1 MFGAGLPWSERAA
14 TPDGSYLVFKFG
26 GLMTTKQTAAT
37 SAKSDGML
45 VRGAAPS
52 AEVIHAAVAGGKVSA
67 PALSAAAKKPVRQAS
82 KSRDEELDKLAQ
94 LEDEQDLSA
103 QALAAGEQGANPL
116 LHSVAMVEAGA
127 GVAAGDSAEGGA
139 EGADAAPA
147 GAASGGGG
155 GGGIGTLPL
164 VLGGLAAV
172 GGGVALAAG
181 GKKNSPPTVTPTQAV
196 TTAEDTK
203 ATITVAASDA
213 DSDPLTYTTSN
224 PTNGAVQATG
234 GTIVY
239 TPNANFNG
247 TDTFTVSVSDG
258 KNPPVSQTVTVT
270 VTAVNDAPVAVADVG
285 AVVED
290 AVLTGTVATNDSD
303 VDRDTL
309 TYTLAAPVAG
319 LTLAANGGYT
329 FNAADAAYQSL
340 AVGQTRAVVANYT
353 VSDGKSPPLTATS
366 TLTITVTGVNDAPL
380 AVADVGAVVE
390 DAVLTGS
397 VATNDSDV
405 DSGDTL
411 TYALAAPVA
420 GLTLTANGG
429 YTFNAADAE
438 YQNLAVGETRA
449 VVANYTVSDGKSP
462 PVSQTL
468 TVTVTGVNDA
478 PTVAATQVVAA
489 AEDATSVAFAVAASD
504 IDRGD
509 TVTFSAPA
517 QSARG
522 GSVTGGTGGNFVYVP
537 LPDFNGADTV
547 VVSVTDRNGAVS
559 RQTVT
564 FNVAPNFNEVV
575 SIDVT
580 NDSSAVTYD
589 ANGSGFTLGD
599 SFKFTDNSALPTNAR
614 IENFQPGF
622 DTIEV
627 SGASSSYSFTSRGS
641 DLFITFNNTAAGALN
656 QIVLPGIAR
665 GFISDEA
672 SAESA
677 LGFDFF
683 RALTNPVGGGTGV
696 AGAGGD
702 LDLDN
707 DANIATTAIISA
719 AGGNFAFTENA
730 NVANN
735 ARITDFGA
743 GDSITV
749 SNATAVT
756 YGFTSVGTDIV
767 ITANNAGVASQIVI
781 AGVAAAGSF
790 VTDEASAEA
799 SVGFNF
805 FSLAASAGTGGTAT
819 GTTSSQSIDN
829 GSSLATFNAATGAIN
844 FTDDATKETNVV
856 ITNFTSNDRIS
867 VSGASAANYSFTDGD
882 NGRDLIISFTNT
894 QTNAVNS
901 IVLDD
906 ALVGKSAF
914 IFNYQSAAAALGFD
928 FMVFG

>member
-1 MFGAGLPWSERAA
+1 M
-14 TPDGSYLVFKFG
+14 FKFG
-26 GLMTTKQTAAT
+26 GLMTTKQSAAAGAT
-37 SAKSDGML
+37 SEGVL
-45 VRGAAPS
+45 VRGSTPNT
-52 AEVIHAAVAGGKVSA
+52 EVVHAAVAGGKVSA
-67 PALSAAAKKPVRQAS
+67 RAVVAAVKKPVRQAT
-82 KSRDEELDKLAQ
+82 KPHDEDLDKLAQ
-94 LEDEQDLSA
+94 LDAEQDLST
-103 QALAAGEQGANPL
+103 QAVADGERGANAL
-116 LHSVAMVEAGA
+116 LHRVSMVEAGSGS
-127 GVAAGDSAEGGA
+127 GVAAGDSAEDGA

-147 GAASGGGG
+147 AAAAASGGG

-164 VLGGLAAV
+164 VLGGLAIA
-172 GGGVALAAG
+172 GGGAALAAGG
-181 GKKNSPPTVTPTQAV
+181 GKKNSPPTVTPTQSV

-224 PTNGAVQATG
+224 PTNGTVQATG

-239 TPNANFNG
+239 TPKPDFNG

-270 VTAVNDAPVAVADVG
+270 VTAVNDVPLAVADVG

-319 LTLAANGGYT
+319 LALAANGGYT
-329 FNAADAAYQSL
+329 FNAADAAYQNL
-340 AVGQTRAVVANYT
+340 AAGQTRAVVANYT
-353 VSDGKSPPLTATS
+353 VSDGKGGTAAS
-366 TLTITVTGVNDAPL
+366 
-380 AVADVGAVVE
+380 
-390 DAVLTGS
+390 
-397 VATNDSDV
+397 
-405 DSGDTL
+405 
-411 TYALAAPVA
+411 
-420 GLTLTANGG
+420 
-429 YTFNAADAE
+429 
-438 YQNLAVGETRA
+438 
-449 VVANYTVSDGKSP
+449 
-462 PVSQTL
+462 TL

-478 PTVAATQVVAA
+478 PTVAATQAVAA
-489 AEDATSVAFAVAASD
+489 AEDATSVAFTVAATD
-504 IDRGD
+504 IDAGD
-509 TVTFSAPA
+509 AITFSAPA

-537 LPDFNGADTV
+537 LPNFNGADTV
-547 VVSVTDRNGAVS
+547 VVSVTDRAGAVS
-559 RQTVT
+559 QQTVT
-564 FNVAPNFNEVV
+564 FNVASNLAEVT
-575 SIDVT
+575 SIDVA

-599 SFKFTDNSALPTNAR
+599 NFKFTDNSAQPTNAR
-614 IENFQPGF
+614 IVNFAAG

-627 SGASSSYSFTSRGS
+627 TGASSSYSFTSVGS
-641 DLFITFNNTAAGALN
+641 DLFITFNNSVAGVLN
-656 QIVLPGIAR
+656 QIVLPGVAR

-677 LGFDFF
+677 LGHDFF

-735 ARITDFGA
+735 ARITGFGT

-805 FSLAASAGTGGTAT
+805 FSLAASAGTGGTAA

-829 GSSLATFNAATGAIN
+829 GSSLATLNVATGAIN

-856 ITNFTSNDRIS
+856 ITNFASNDRIS
-867 VSGASAANYSFTDGD
+867 VSGASAGNYNFGTGD

>member
-1 MFGAGLPWSERAA
+1 MFKS
-14 TPDGSYLVFKFG
+14 G
-26 GLMTTKQTAAT
+26 GLMTTKQSAAAGAT
-37 SAKSDGML
+37 SEGVL
-45 VRGAAPS
+45 VRGSTPNT
-52 AEVIHAAVAGGKVSA
+52 EVVHAAVAGGKVSA
-67 PALSAAAKKPVRQAS
+67 RAVVAAVKKPVRQAT
-82 KSRDEELDKLAQ
+82 KPHDEDLDKLAQ
-94 LEDEQDLSA
+94 LDAEQDLST
-103 QALAAGEQGANPL
+103 QAVADGERGANAL
-116 LHSVAMVEAGA
+116 LHRVSMVEAGSGS
-127 GVAAGDSAEGGA
+127 GVAAGDSAEDGA

-147 GAASGGGG
+147 AAAAASGGG

-164 VLGGLAAV
+164 VLGGLAIA
-172 GGGVALAAG
+172 GGGAALAAGG
-181 GKKNSPPTVTPTQAV
+181 GKKNSPPTVTPTQSV

-224 PTNGAVQATG
+224 PTNGTVQATG

-239 TPNANFNG
+239 TPKPDFNG

-270 VTAVNDAPVAVADVG
+270 VTAVNDVPLAVADVG

-329 FNAADAAYQSL
+329 FNAADAAYQNL
-340 AVGQTRAVVANYT
+340 AAGQTRAVVANYT
-353 VSDGKSPPLTATS
+353 VSDGKGGTAAS
-366 TLTITVTGVNDAPL
+366 
-380 AVADVGAVVE
+380 
-390 DAVLTGS
+390 
-397 VATNDSDV
+397 
-405 DSGDTL
+405 
-411 TYALAAPVA
+411 
-420 GLTLTANGG
+420 
-429 YTFNAADAE
+429 
-438 YQNLAVGETRA
+438 
-449 VVANYTVSDGKSP
+449 
-462 PVSQTL
+462 TL

-478 PTVAATQVVAA
+478 PTVAATQAVAA
-489 AEDATSVAFAVAASD
+489 AEDATSVAFTVAATD
-504 IDRGD
+504 IDAGD
-509 TVTFSAPA
+509 AITFSAPA

-547 VVSVTDRNGAVS
+547 VVSVTDRAGAVS

-564 FNVAPNFNEVV
+564 FNVASNLAEVT
-575 SIDVT
+575 SIDVA

-599 SFKFTDNSALPTNAR
+599 NFKFTDNSAQPTNAR
-614 IENFQPGF
+614 IVNFAAG

-627 SGASSSYSFTSRGS
+627 TGASSSYSFTSVGS
-641 DLFITFNNTAAGALN
+641 DLFITFNNSVAGVLN
-656 QIVLPGIAR
+656 QIVLPGVAR

-677 LGFDFF
+677 LGHDFF

-735 ARITDFGA
+735 ARITGFGA

-749 SNATAVT
+749 SNATAAT
-756 YGFTSVGTDIV
+756 YSFTSVGTDIV

-805 FSLAASAGTGGTAT
+805 FSLAASAGTGGTAA

-829 GSSLATFNAATGAIN
+829 GSSLATLNAATGAIN

-856 ITNFTSNDRIS
+856 ITNFASNDRIS
-867 VSGASAANYSFTDGD
+867 VSGASAGNYNFGTGD

>member
-1 MFGAGLPWSERAA
+1 
-14 TPDGSYLVFKFG
+14 
-26 GLMTTKQTAAT
+26 MTTKQSAAAGAT
-37 SAKSDGML
+37 SEGVL
-45 VRGAAPS
+45 VRGSTPNT
-52 AEVIHAAVAGGKVSA
+52 EVVHAAVAGGKVSA
-67 PALSAAAKKPVRQAS
+67 RAVVAAVKKPVRQAT
-82 KSRDEELDKLAQ
+82 KPHDEDLDKLAQ
-94 LEDEQDLSA
+94 LDAEQDLST
-103 QALAAGEQGANPL
+103 QAVADGERGANAL
-116 LHSVAMVEAGA
+116 LHRVSMVEAGSGS
-127 GVAAGDSAEGGA
+127 GVAAGDSAEDGA

-147 GAASGGGG
+147 AAAAASGGG

-164 VLGGLAAV
+164 VLGGLAIA
-172 GGGVALAAG
+172 GGGAALAAGG
-181 GKKNSPPTVTPTQAV
+181 GKKNSPPTVTPTQSV

-224 PTNGAVQATG
+224 PTNGTVQATG

-239 TPNANFNG
+239 TPKPDFNG

-270 VTAVNDAPVAVADVG
+270 VTAVNDVPLAVADVG

-329 FNAADAAYQSL
+329 FNAADAAYQNL
-340 AVGQTRAVVANYT
+340 AAGQTRAVVANYT
-353 VSDGKSPPLTATS
+353 VSDGKGGTAAS
-366 TLTITVTGVNDAPL
+366 
-380 AVADVGAVVE
+380 
-390 DAVLTGS
+390 
-397 VATNDSDV
+397 
-405 DSGDTL
+405 
-411 TYALAAPVA
+411 
-420 GLTLTANGG
+420 
-429 YTFNAADAE
+429 
-438 YQNLAVGETRA
+438 
-449 VVANYTVSDGKSP
+449 
-462 PVSQTL
+462 TL

-478 PTVAATQVVAA
+478 PTVAATQAVAA
-489 AEDATSVAFAVAASD
+489 AEDATSVAFTVAATD
-504 IDRGD
+504 IDAGD
-509 TVTFSAPA
+509 AITFSAPA

-547 VVSVTDRNGAVS
+547 VVSVTDRAGAVS

-564 FNVAPNFNEVV
+564 FNVASNLAEVT
-575 SIDVT
+575 SIDVA

-599 SFKFTDNSALPTNAR
+599 NFKFTDNSAQPTNAR
-614 IENFQPGF
+614 IVNFAAG

-627 SGASSSYSFTSRGS
+627 TGASSSYSFTSVGS
-641 DLFITFNNTAAGALN
+641 DLFITFNNSVAGVLN
-656 QIVLPGIAR
+656 QIVLPGVAR

-677 LGFDFF
+677 LGHDFF

-735 ARITDFGA
+735 ARITGFGT

-805 FSLAASAGTGGTAT
+805 FSLAASAGTGGTAA
-819 GTTSSQSIDN
+819 GTTSSQSID
-829 GSSLATFNAATGAIN
+829 GPSLVTLNAATGAIN

-856 ITNFTSNDRIS
+856 ITNFASNDRIS
-867 VSGASAANYSFTDGD
+867 VSGATAGNYNFGTGD
-882 NGRDLIISFTNT
+882 NGRDLVISFTNT

>member
-1 MFGAGLPWSERAA
+1 M
-14 TPDGSYLVFKFG
+14 FKFG
-26 GLMTTKQTAAT
+26 GLMTTKQSAAAGAT
-37 SAKSDGML
+37 SEGVL
-45 VRGAAPS
+45 VRGSTPNT
-52 AEVIHAAVAGGKVSA
+52 EVVHAAVAGGKVSA
-67 PALSAAAKKPVRQAS
+67 RAVVAAVKKPVRQAT
-82 KSRDEELDKLAQ
+82 KPHDEDLDKLAQ
-94 LEDEQDLSA
+94 LDAEQDLST
-103 QALAAGEQGANPL
+103 QAVADGERGANAL
-116 LHSVAMVEAGA
+116 LHRVSMVEAGSGS
-127 GVAAGDSAEGGA
+127 GVAAGDSAEDGA

-147 GAASGGGG
+147 AAAAASGGG

-164 VLGGLAAV
+164 VLGGLAIA
-172 GGGVALAAG
+172 GGGAALAAGG
-181 GKKNSPPTVTPTQAV
+181 GKKNSPPTVTPTQSV

-224 PTNGAVQATG
+224 PTNGTVQATG

-239 TPNANFNG
+239 TPKPDFNG

-270 VTAVNDAPVAVADVG
+270 VTPVNDRPVAVADVG

-290 AVLTGTVATNDSD
+290 AVLTGSVATNDSD

-309 TYTLAAPVAG
+309 TYTLVAPVAG

-340 AVGQTRAVVANYT
+340 AAGQTLAVVANYT

-366 TLTITVTGVNDAPL
+366 TLT
-380 AVADVGAVVE
+380 
-390 DAVLTGS
+390 
-397 VATNDSDV
+397 
-405 DSGDTL
+405 
-411 TYALAAPVA
+411 
-420 GLTLTANGG
+420 
-429 YTFNAADAE
+429 
-438 YQNLAVGETRA
+438 
-449 VVANYTVSDGKSP
+449 
-462 PVSQTL
+462 
-468 TVTVTGVNDA
+468 VTVTGVNDA
-478 PTVAATQVVAA
+478 PTVAATQAVAA
-489 AEDATSVAFAVAASD
+489 AEDATSVPFTVAATD
-504 IDRGD
+504 IDQGD

-547 VVSVTDRNGAVS
+547 VVSVTDRAGAVS
-559 RQTVT
+559 QQTVT
-564 FNVAPNFNEVV
+564 FNVASNLAEVV
-575 SIDVT
+575 SIDVE
-580 NDSSAVTYD
+580 NDSNAVTYD

-599 SFKFTDNSALPTNAR
+599 NFKFTDNSARPTNAR
-614 IENFQPGF
+614 IVNFAAG

-627 SGASSSYSFTSRGS
+627 TGASSDYSFTSTGS
-641 DLFITFNNTAAGALN
+641 DLFITFNNSVAGVLN
-656 QIVLPGIAR
+656 QIVLPGVAR

-677 LGFDFF
+677 LGHDFF

-735 ARITDFGA
+735 VRITGFGA

-749 SNATAVT
+749 SNATAAT
-756 YGFTSVGTDIV
+756 YSFTSVGTDIV

-805 FSLAASAGTGGTAT
+805 FSLAAAPIGGGGTAA

-829 GSSLATFNAATGAIN
+829 GSVLATFNAATGAIN

-867 VSGASAANYSFTDGD
+867 VSGASAADYSFTDGD

>member
-14 TPDGSYLVFKFG
+14 TPDGSFLVFKFG
-26 GLMTTKQTAAT
+26 GSMTTKQTAAT

-45 VRGAAPS
+45 VRGATPS
-52 AEVIHAAVAGGKVSA
+52 AEVVHAAVAGGKVSA
-67 PALSAAAKKPVRQAS
+67 RAASAAVKKPVRQAS
-82 KSRDEELDKLAQ
+82 KPRDEELDKLAQ
-94 LEDEQDLSA
+94 LDAEQDLSA
-103 QALAAGEQGANPL
+103 QALEAGEQGANPL
-116 LHSVAMVEAGA
+116 LHRVAMVEAGS
-127 GVAAGDSAEGGA
+127 GIAAGDSAEGGA

-155 GGGIGTLPL
+155 GGIGTLPL

-172 GGGVALAAG
+172 GGGVALAAGG

-224 PTNGAVQATG
+224 PTNGTVQATG

-239 TPNANFNG
+239 TPKPDFNG

-270 VTAVNDAPVAVADVG
+270 VTPVNDGPVAVADVG

-290 AVLTGTVATNDSD
+290 AVLTGSVATNDSD

-340 AVGQTRAVVANYT
+340 AAGQTRAVVANYT

-366 TLTITVTGVNDAPL
+366 TLT
-380 AVADVGAVVE
+380 
-390 DAVLTGS
+390 
-397 VATNDSDV
+397 
-405 DSGDTL
+405 
-411 TYALAAPVA
+411 
-420 GLTLTANGG
+420 
-429 YTFNAADAE
+429 
-438 YQNLAVGETRA
+438 
-449 VVANYTVSDGKSP
+449 
-462 PVSQTL
+462 
-468 TVTVTGVNDA
+468 VTVTGVNDA
-478 PTVAATQVVAA
+478 PTVAATQAVAA
-489 AEDATSVAFAVAASD
+489 AEDAASVPFTVAATD
-504 IDRGD
+504 IDAGD
-509 TVTFSAPA
+509 AITFSAPA

-522 GSVTGGTGGNFVYVP
+522 GSVTSGATPGSFVYVP
-537 LPDFNGADTV
+537 LPNFNGADTV
-547 VVSVTDRNGAVS
+547 IVSVTDRAGAVS

-564 FNVAPNFNEVV
+564 FNVASNFDEVV
-575 SIDVT
+575 SIDVA

-707 DANIATTAIISA
+707 DANITTTAIISA

-735 ARITDFGA
+735 ARITGFGA

-767 ITANNAGVASQIVI
+767 ITANSAGVASQIVI
-781 AGVAAAGSF
+781 AGVAAAGSL
-790 VTDEASAEA
+790 VIDEASAEA

-856 ITNFTSNDRIS
+856 ITNFASNDRIS
-867 VSGASAANYSFTDGD
+867 VSGASASNYNFGTGD

-914 IFNYQSAAAALGFD
+914 IFNYQSAVTALGFD

>member
-1 MFGAGLPWSERAA
+1 
-14 TPDGSYLVFKFG
+14 
-26 GLMTTKQTAAT
+26 MTTKQSAAAGAT
-37 SAKSDGML
+37 SEGVL
-45 VRGAAPS
+45 VRGSTPNT
-52 AEVIHAAVAGGKVSA
+52 EVVHAAVAGGKVSA
-67 PALSAAAKKPVRQAS
+67 RAVVAAVKKPVRQAT
-82 KSRDEELDKLAQ
+82 KPHDEDLDKLAQ
-94 LEDEQDLSA
+94 LDAEQDLST
-103 QALAAGEQGANPL
+103 QAVADGERGANAL
-116 LHSVAMVEAGA
+116 LHRVSMVEAGSGS
-127 GVAAGDSAEGGA
+127 GVAAGDSAEDGA

-147 GAASGGGG
+147 AAAAASG

-164 VLGGLAAV
+164 VLGGLAIA
-172 GGGVALAAG
+172 GGGAALAAGG
-181 GKKNSPPTVTPTQAV
+181 GKKNSPPTVTPTQSV

-224 PTNGAVQATG
+224 PTNGTVQATG

-239 TPNANFNG
+239 TPKPDFNG

-270 VTAVNDAPVAVADVG
+270 VTAVNDVPLAVADVG

-329 FNAADAAYQSL
+329 FNAADAAYQNL
-340 AVGQTRAVVANYT
+340 AAGQTRAVVANYT
-353 VSDGKSPPLTATS
+353 VSDGKGGTAAS
-366 TLTITVTGVNDAPL
+366 
-380 AVADVGAVVE
+380 
-390 DAVLTGS
+390 
-397 VATNDSDV
+397 
-405 DSGDTL
+405 
-411 TYALAAPVA
+411 
-420 GLTLTANGG
+420 
-429 YTFNAADAE
+429 
-438 YQNLAVGETRA
+438 
-449 VVANYTVSDGKSP
+449 
-462 PVSQTL
+462 TL

-478 PTVAATQVVAA
+478 PTVAATQAVAA
-489 AEDATSVAFAVAASD
+489 AEDATSVAFTVAATD
-504 IDRGD
+504 IDAGD
-509 TVTFSAPA
+509 AITFSAPA

-547 VVSVTDRNGAVS
+547 VVSVTDRAGAVS

-564 FNVAPNFNEVV
+564 FNVASNLAEVT
-575 SIDVT
+575 SIDVA

-599 SFKFTDNSALPTNAR
+599 NFKFTDNSAQPTNAR
-614 IENFQPGF
+614 IVNFAAG

-627 SGASSSYSFTSRGS
+627 TGASSSYSFTSVGS
-641 DLFITFNNTAAGALN
+641 DLFITFNNSVAGVLN
-656 QIVLPGIAR
+656 QIVLPGVAR
-665 GFISDEA
+665 GFIRDEA

-677 LGFDFF
+677 LGHDFF

-735 ARITDFGA
+735 ARITGFGA

-749 SNATAVT
+749 SNATAAT
-756 YGFTSVGTDIV
+756 YSFTSVGTDIV

-805 FSLAASAGTGGTAT
+805 FSLAASAGTGGTAA
-819 GTTSSQSIDN
+819 GTTSSQSID
-829 GSSLATFNAATGAIN
+829 GPSLVTLNAATGAIN

-856 ITNFTSNDRIS
+856 ITNFASNDRIS
-867 VSGASAANYSFTDGD
+867 VSGATAGNYNFGTGD
-882 NGRDLIISFTNT
+882 NGRDLVISFTNT

>member
-1 MFGAGLPWSERAA
+1 
-14 TPDGSYLVFKFG
+14 VFKSG
-26 GLMTTKQTAAT
+26 GLMTTKQSAAAGAT
-37 SAKSDGML
+37 SEGVL
-45 VRGAAPS
+45 VRGSTPNT
-52 AEVIHAAVAGGKVSA
+52 EVVHAAVAGGKVSA
-67 PALSAAAKKPVRQAS
+67 RAVVAAVKKPVRQAT
-82 KSRDEELDKLAQ
+82 KPHDEDLDKLAQ
-94 LEDEQDLSA
+94 LDAEQDLST
-103 QALAAGEQGANPL
+103 QAVADGERGANAL
-116 LHSVAMVEAGA
+116 LHRVSMVEAGSGS
-127 GVAAGDSAEGGA
+127 GVAAGDSAEDGA

-147 GAASGGGG
+147 AAAAASG

-164 VLGGLAAV
+164 VLGGLAIA
-172 GGGVALAAG
+172 GGGAALAAGG
-181 GKKNSPPTVTPTQAV
+181 GKKNSPPTVTPTQSV
-196 TTAEDTK
+196 TTVEDTK

-224 PTNGAVQATG
+224 PTNGTVQATG

-239 TPNANFNG
+239 TPKPDFNG

-270 VTAVNDAPVAVADVG
+270 VTAVNDVPLAVADVG

-329 FNAADAAYQSL
+329 FNAADAAYQNL
-340 AVGQTRAVVANYT
+340 AAGQTRAVVANYT
-353 VSDGKSPPLTATS
+353 VSDGKGGTAAS
-366 TLTITVTGVNDAPL
+366 
-380 AVADVGAVVE
+380 
-390 DAVLTGS
+390 
-397 VATNDSDV
+397 
-405 DSGDTL
+405 
-411 TYALAAPVA
+411 
-420 GLTLTANGG
+420 
-429 YTFNAADAE
+429 
-438 YQNLAVGETRA
+438 
-449 VVANYTVSDGKSP
+449 
-462 PVSQTL
+462 TL

-478 PTVAATQVVAA
+478 PTVAATQAVAA
-489 AEDATSVAFAVAASD
+489 AEDATSVAFTVAATD
-504 IDRGD
+504 IDAGD
-509 TVTFSAPA
+509 AITFSAPA

-547 VVSVTDRNGAVS
+547 VVSVTDRAGAVS

-564 FNVAPNFNEVV
+564 FNVASNLAEVT
-575 SIDVT
+575 SIDVA

-599 SFKFTDNSALPTNAR
+599 NFKFTDNSAQPTNAR
-614 IENFQPGF
+614 IVNFAAG

-627 SGASSSYSFTSRGS
+627 TGASSSYSFTSVGS
-641 DLFITFNNTAAGALN
+641 DLFITFNNSVAGVLN
-656 QIVLPGIAR
+656 QIVLPGVAR

-677 LGFDFF
+677 LGHDFF

-735 ARITDFGA
+735 ARITGFGA

-749 SNATAVT
+749 SNATAAT
-756 YGFTSVGTDIV
+756 YSFTSVGTDIV

-805 FSLAASAGTGGTAT
+805 FSLAASAGTGGTAA

-829 GSSLATFNAATGAIN
+829 GSSLATLNAATGAIN

-856 ITNFTSNDRIS
+856 ITNFASNDRIS
-867 VSGASAANYSFTDGD
+867 VSGASAGNYNFGTGD
-882 NGRDLIISFTNT
+882 NGRDLVISFTNT

>member
-1 MFGAGLPWSERAA
+1 
-14 TPDGSYLVFKFG
+14 VFKFG
-26 GLMTTKQTAAT
+26 GLMTTKQSAAAGAT
-37 SAKSDGML
+37 SEGVL
-45 VRGAAPS
+45 VRGSTPNT
-52 AEVIHAAVAGGKVSA
+52 EVVHAAVAGGKVSA
-67 PALSAAAKKPVRQAS
+67 RAVVAAVKKPVRQAT
-82 KSRDEELDKLAQ
+82 KPHDEDLDKLAQ
-94 LEDEQDLSA
+94 LDAEQDLST
-103 QALAAGEQGANPL
+103 QAVADGERGANAL
-116 LHSVAMVEAGA
+116 LHRVSMVEAGSGS
-127 GVAAGDSAEGGA
+127 GVAAGDSAEDGA

-147 GAASGGGG
+147 AAAAASGGG

-164 VLGGLAAV
+164 VLGGLAVA
-172 GGGVALAAG
+172 GGGVALAAGG
-181 GKKNSPPTVTPTQAV
+181 GKKNSPPTVTPTQSV

-224 PTNGAVQATG
+224 PTNGTVQATG

-239 TPNANFNG
+239 TPKPDFNG

-270 VTAVNDAPVAVADVG
+270 VTAVNDVPLAVADVG

-329 FNAADAAYQSL
+329 FNAADAAYQNL
-340 AVGQTRAVVANYT
+340 AAGQTRAVVANYT
-353 VSDGKSPPLTATS
+353 VSDGKGGTAAS
-366 TLTITVTGVNDAPL
+366 
-380 AVADVGAVVE
+380 
-390 DAVLTGS
+390 
-397 VATNDSDV
+397 
-405 DSGDTL
+405 
-411 TYALAAPVA
+411 
-420 GLTLTANGG
+420 
-429 YTFNAADAE
+429 
-438 YQNLAVGETRA
+438 
-449 VVANYTVSDGKSP
+449 
-462 PVSQTL
+462 TL

-478 PTVAATQVVAA
+478 PTVAATQAVAA
-489 AEDATSVAFAVAASD
+489 AEDATSVAFTVAATD
-504 IDRGD
+504 IDAGD
-509 TVTFSAPA
+509 AITFSAPA

-547 VVSVTDRNGAVS
+547 VVSVTDRAGAVS

-564 FNVAPNFNEVV
+564 FNVASNLAEVT
-575 SIDVT
+575 SIDVA

-599 SFKFTDNSALPTNAR
+599 NFKFTDNSAQPTNAR
-614 IENFQPGF
+614 IVNFAAG

-627 SGASSSYSFTSRGS
+627 TGASSSYSFTSVGS
-641 DLFITFNNTAAGALN
+641 DLFITFNNSVAGVLN
-656 QIVLPGIAR
+656 QIVLPGVAR

-677 LGFDFF
+677 LGHDFF

-735 ARITDFGA
+735 ARITGFGT

-805 FSLAASAGTGGTAT
+805 FSLAASAGTGGTAA

-829 GSSLATFNAATGAIN
+829 GSSLATLNAATGAIN

-856 ITNFTSNDRIS
+856 ITNFASNDRIS
-867 VSGASAANYSFTDGD
+867 VSGASAGNYNFGTGD

>member
-1 MFGAGLPWSERAA
+1 MFKS
-14 TPDGSYLVFKFG
+14 G
-26 GLMTTKQTAAT
+26 GLMTTKQSAAAGAT
-37 SAKSDGML
+37 SEGVL
-45 VRGAAPS
+45 VRGSTPNT
-52 AEVIHAAVAGGKVSA
+52 EVVHAAVAGGKVSA
-67 PALSAAAKKPVRQAS
+67 RAVVAAVKKPVRQAT
-82 KSRDEELDKLAQ
+82 KPHDEDLDKLAQ
-94 LEDEQDLSA
+94 LDAEQDLST
-103 QALAAGEQGANPL
+103 QAVADGERGANAL
-116 LHSVAMVEAGA
+116 LHRVSMVEAGSGS
-127 GVAAGDSAEGGA
+127 GVAAGDSAEDGA

-147 GAASGGGG
+147 AAAAASGGG

-164 VLGGLAAV
+164 VLGGLAIA
-172 GGGVALAAG
+172 GGGAALAAGG
-181 GKKNSPPTVTPTQAV
+181 GKKNSPPTVTPTQSV

-224 PTNGAVQATG
+224 PTNGTVQATG

-239 TPNANFNG
+239 TPKPDFNG

-270 VTAVNDAPVAVADVG
+270 VTAVNDVPLAVADVG

-319 LTLAANGGYT
+319 LALAANGGYT
-329 FNAADAAYQSL
+329 FNAADAAYQNL
-340 AVGQTRAVVANYT
+340 AAGQTRAVVANYT
-353 VSDGKSPPLTATS
+353 VSDGKGGTAAS
-366 TLTITVTGVNDAPL
+366 
-380 AVADVGAVVE
+380 
-390 DAVLTGS
+390 
-397 VATNDSDV
+397 
-405 DSGDTL
+405 
-411 TYALAAPVA
+411 
-420 GLTLTANGG
+420 
-429 YTFNAADAE
+429 
-438 YQNLAVGETRA
+438 
-449 VVANYTVSDGKSP
+449 
-462 PVSQTL
+462 TL

-478 PTVAATQVVAA
+478 PTVAATQAVAA
-489 AEDATSVAFAVAASD
+489 AEDATSVAFTVAATD
-504 IDRGD
+504 IDAGD
-509 TVTFSAPA
+509 AITFSAPA

-537 LPDFNGADTV
+537 LPNFNGADTV
-547 VVSVTDRNGAVS
+547 VVSVTDRAGAVS
-559 RQTVT
+559 QQTVT
-564 FNVAPNFNEVV
+564 FNVASNLAEVT
-575 SIDVT
+575 SIDVA

-599 SFKFTDNSALPTNAR
+599 NFKFTDNSAQPTNAR
-614 IENFQPGF
+614 IVNFAAG

-627 SGASSSYSFTSRGS
+627 TGASSSYSFTSVGS
-641 DLFITFNNTAAGALN
+641 DLFITFNNSVAGVLN
-656 QIVLPGIAR
+656 QIVLPGVAR

-677 LGFDFF
+677 LGHDFF

-735 ARITDFGA
+735 ARITGFGT

-805 FSLAASAGTGGTAT
+805 FSLAASAGTGGTAA

-829 GSSLATFNAATGAIN
+829 GSSLATLNVATGAIN

-856 ITNFTSNDRIS
+856 ITNFASNDRIS
-867 VSGASAANYSFTDGD
+867 VSGASAGNYNFGTGD

>member
-1 MFGAGLPWSERAA
+1 MFGAELPWSERDA
-14 TPDGSYLVFKFG
+14 TPDGSFLVFKFG
-26 GLMTTKQTAAT
+26 GLMTTKQTAPT

-45 VRGAAPS
+45 VRSAAPS
-52 AEVIHAAVAGGKVSA
+52 AEVIHAAVAGGKFSA

-127 GVAAGDSAEGGA
+127 GIAAGDSAEGGA

-340 AVGQTRAVVANYT
+340 AVGQ
-353 VSDGKSPPLTATS
+353 
-366 TLTITVTGVNDAPL
+366 
-380 AVADVGAVVE
+380 
-390 DAVLTGS
+390 
-397 VATNDSDV
+397 
-405 DSGDTL
+405 
-411 TYALAAPVA
+411 
-420 GLTLTANGG
+420 
-429 YTFNAADAE
+429 
-438 YQNLAVGETRA
+438 TRA

>member
-1 MFGAGLPWSERAA
+1 
-14 TPDGSYLVFKFG
+14 VFKSG
-26 GLMTTKQTAAT
+26 GLMTTKQSAAAGAT
-37 SAKSDGML
+37 SEGVL
-45 VRGAAPS
+45 VRGSTPNT
-52 AEVIHAAVAGGKVSA
+52 EVVHAAVAGGKVSA
-67 PALSAAAKKPVRQAS
+67 RAVVAAVKKPVRQAT
-82 KSRDEELDKLAQ
+82 KPHDEDLDKLAQ
-94 LEDEQDLSA
+94 LDAEQDLST
-103 QALAAGEQGANPL
+103 QAVADGERGANAL
-116 LHSVAMVEAGA
+116 LHRVSMVEAGSGS
-127 GVAAGDSAEGGA
+127 GVAAGDSAEDGA

-147 GAASGGGG
+147 AAAAASG

-164 VLGGLAAV
+164 VLGGLAIA
-172 GGGVALAAG
+172 GGGAALAAGG
-181 GKKNSPPTVTPTQAV
+181 GKKNSPPTVTPTQSV

-224 PTNGAVQATG
+224 PTNGTVQATG

-239 TPNANFNG
+239 TPKPDFNG

-270 VTAVNDAPVAVADVG
+270 VTAVNDVPLAVADVG

-329 FNAADAAYQSL
+329 FNAADAAYQNL
-340 AVGQTRAVVANYT
+340 AAGQTRAVVANYT
-353 VSDGKSPPLTATS
+353 VSDGKGGTAAS
-366 TLTITVTGVNDAPL
+366 
-380 AVADVGAVVE
+380 
-390 DAVLTGS
+390 
-397 VATNDSDV
+397 
-405 DSGDTL
+405 
-411 TYALAAPVA
+411 
-420 GLTLTANGG
+420 
-429 YTFNAADAE
+429 
-438 YQNLAVGETRA
+438 
-449 VVANYTVSDGKSP
+449 
-462 PVSQTL
+462 TL

-478 PTVAATQVVAA
+478 PTVAATQAVAA
-489 AEDATSVAFAVAASD
+489 AEDATSVAFTVAATD
-504 IDRGD
+504 IDAGD
-509 TVTFSAPA
+509 AITFSAPA

-547 VVSVTDRNGAVS
+547 VVSVTDRAGAVS

-564 FNVAPNFNEVV
+564 FNVASNLAEVT
-575 SIDVT
+575 SIDVA

-599 SFKFTDNSALPTNAR
+599 NFKFTDNSAQPTNAR
-614 IENFQPGF
+614 IVNFAAG

-627 SGASSSYSFTSRGS
+627 TGASSSYSFTSVGS
-641 DLFITFNNTAAGALN
+641 DLFITFNNSVAGVLN
-656 QIVLPGIAR
+656 QIVLPGVAR

-677 LGFDFF
+677 LGHDFF

-735 ARITDFGA
+735 ARITGFGA

-749 SNATAVT
+749 SNATAAT
-756 YGFTSVGTDIV
+756 YSFTSVGTDIV

-805 FSLAASAGTGGTAT
+805 FSLAASAGTGGTAA

-829 GSSLATFNAATGAIN
+829 GSSLATLNAATGAIN

-856 ITNFTSNDRIS
+856 ITNFASNDRIS
-867 VSGASAANYSFTDGD
+867 VSGATAGNYNFGTGD
-882 NGRDLIISFTNT
+882 NGRDLVISFTNT

>member
-1 MFGAGLPWSERAA
+1 
-14 TPDGSYLVFKFG
+14 
-26 GLMTTKQTAAT
+26 MTTKQSAAAGAT
-37 SAKSDGML
+37 SEGVL
-45 VRGAAPS
+45 VRGSTPNT
-52 AEVIHAAVAGGKVSA
+52 EVVHAAVAGGKVSA
-67 PALSAAAKKPVRQAS
+67 RAVVAAVKKPVRQAT
-82 KSRDEELDKLAQ
+82 KPHDEDLDKLAQ
-94 LEDEQDLSA
+94 LDAEQDLST
-103 QALAAGEQGANPL
+103 QAVADGERGANAL
-116 LHSVAMVEAGA
+116 LHRVSMVEAGSGS
-127 GVAAGDSAEGGA
+127 GVAAGDSAEDGA

-147 GAASGGGG
+147 AAAAASGGG

-164 VLGGLAAV
+164 VLGGLAIA
-172 GGGVALAAG
+172 GGGAALAAGG
-181 GKKNSPPTVTPTQAV
+181 GKKNSPPTVTPTQSV

-224 PTNGAVQATG
+224 PTNGTVQATG

-239 TPNANFNG
+239 TPKPDFNG

-270 VTAVNDAPVAVADVG
+270 VTAVNDVPLAVADVG

-329 FNAADAAYQSL
+329 FNAADAAYQNL
-340 AVGQTRAVVANYT
+340 AAGQTRAVVANYT
-353 VSDGKSPPLTATS
+353 VSDGKGGTAAS
-366 TLTITVTGVNDAPL
+366 
-380 AVADVGAVVE
+380 
-390 DAVLTGS
+390 
-397 VATNDSDV
+397 
-405 DSGDTL
+405 
-411 TYALAAPVA
+411 
-420 GLTLTANGG
+420 
-429 YTFNAADAE
+429 
-438 YQNLAVGETRA
+438 
-449 VVANYTVSDGKSP
+449 
-462 PVSQTL
+462 TL

-478 PTVAATQVVAA
+478 PTVAATQAVAA
-489 AEDATSVAFAVAASD
+489 AEDATSVAFTVAATD
-504 IDRGD
+504 IDAGD
-509 TVTFSAPA
+509 AITFSAPA

-547 VVSVTDRNGAVS
+547 VVSVTDRAGAVS

-564 FNVAPNFNEVV
+564 FNVASNLAEVT
-575 SIDVT
+575 SIDVA

-599 SFKFTDNSALPTNAR
+599 NFKFTDNSAQPTNAR
-614 IENFQPGF
+614 IVNFAAG

-627 SGASSSYSFTSRGS
+627 TGASSSYSFTSVGS
-641 DLFITFNNTAAGALN
+641 DLFITFNNSVAGVLN
-656 QIVLPGIAR
+656 QIVLPGVAR

-677 LGFDFF
+677 LGHDFF

-735 ARITDFGA
+735 ARITGFGT

-805 FSLAASAGTGGTAT
+805 FSLAASAGTGGTAA

-829 GSSLATFNAATGAIN
+829 GSSLATLNAATGAIN

-856 ITNFTSNDRIS
+856 ITNFASNDRIS
-867 VSGASAANYSFTDGD
+867 VSGASAGNYNFGTGD
-882 NGRDLIISFTNT
+882 NGRDLVISFTNT

>member
-1 MFGAGLPWSERAA
+1 
-14 TPDGSYLVFKFG
+14 
-26 GLMTTKQTAAT
+26 MT
-37 SAKSDGML
+37 
-45 VRGAAPS
+45 
-52 AEVIHAAVAGGKVSA
+52 
-67 PALSAAAKKPVRQAS
+67 
-82 KSRDEELDKLAQ
+82 
-94 LEDEQDLSA
+94 
-103 QALAAGEQGANPL
+103 
-116 LHSVAMVEAGA
+116 
-127 GVAAGDSAEGGA
+127 
-139 EGADAAPA
+139 
-147 GAASGGGG
+147 
-155 GGGIGTLPL
+155 
-164 VLGGLAAV
+164 
-172 GGGVALAAG
+172 
-181 GKKNSPPTVTPTQAV
+181 
-196 TTAEDTK
+196 
-203 ATITVAASDA
+203 
-213 DSDPLTYTTSN
+213 
-224 PTNGAVQATG
+224 
-234 GTIVY
+234 
-239 TPNANFNG
+239 
-247 TDTFTVSVSDG
+247 
-258 KNPPVSQTVTVT
+258 
-270 VTAVNDAPVAVADVG
+270 
-285 AVVED
+285 
-290 AVLTGTVATNDSD
+290 
-303 VDRDTL
+303 
-309 TYTLAAPVAG
+309 
-319 LTLAANGGYT
+319 ANGGYT
-329 FNAADAAYQSL
+329 FNAADAAYQNL

-405 DSGDTL
+405 DRDTL
-411 TYALAAPVA
+411 TYTLVAPVA

-429 YTFNAADAE
+429 YTFNAADAA

-805 FSLAASAGTGGTAT
+805 FSLAAAPVGGGGTAA

-829 GSSLATFNAATGAIN
+829 GSVLATFNAATGAIN

>member
-1 MFGAGLPWSERAA
+1 
-14 TPDGSYLVFKFG
+14 VFKFG
-26 GLMTTKQTAAT
+26 GLMTTKQSAAAGAT
-37 SAKSDGML
+37 SEGVL
-45 VRGAAPS
+45 VRGSTPNT
-52 AEVIHAAVAGGKVSA
+52 EVVHAAVAGGKVSA
-67 PALSAAAKKPVRQAS
+67 RAVVAAVKKPVRQAT
-82 KSRDEELDKLAQ
+82 KPHDEDLDKLAQ
-94 LEDEQDLSA
+94 LDAEQDLST
-103 QALAAGEQGANPL
+103 QAVADGERGANAL
-116 LHSVAMVEAGA
+116 LHRVSMVEAGSGS
-127 GVAAGDSAEGGA
+127 GVAAGDSAEDGA

-147 GAASGGGG
+147 AAAAASGGG

-164 VLGGLAAV
+164 VLGGLAIA
-172 GGGVALAAG
+172 GGGAALAAGG
-181 GKKNSPPTVTPTQAV
+181 GKKNSPPTVTPTQSV

-224 PTNGAVQATG
+224 PTNGTVQATG

-239 TPNANFNG
+239 TPKPDFNG

-270 VTAVNDAPVAVADVG
+270 VTAVNDVPLAVADVG

-329 FNAADAAYQSL
+329 FNAADAAYQNL
-340 AVGQTRAVVANYT
+340 AAGQTRAVVANYT
-353 VSDGKSPPLTATS
+353 VSDGKGGTAAS
-366 TLTITVTGVNDAPL
+366 
-380 AVADVGAVVE
+380 
-390 DAVLTGS
+390 
-397 VATNDSDV
+397 
-405 DSGDTL
+405 
-411 TYALAAPVA
+411 
-420 GLTLTANGG
+420 
-429 YTFNAADAE
+429 
-438 YQNLAVGETRA
+438 
-449 VVANYTVSDGKSP
+449 
-462 PVSQTL
+462 TL

-478 PTVAATQVVAA
+478 PTVAATQAVAA
-489 AEDATSVAFAVAASD
+489 AEDATSVAFTVAATD
-504 IDRGD
+504 IDAGD
-509 TVTFSAPA
+509 AITFSAPA

-547 VVSVTDRNGAVS
+547 VVSVTDRAGAVS

-564 FNVAPNFNEVV
+564 FNVASNLAEVT
-575 SIDVT
+575 SIDVA

-599 SFKFTDNSALPTNAR
+599 NFKFTDNSAQPTNAR
-614 IENFQPGF
+614 IVNFAAG

-627 SGASSSYSFTSRGS
+627 TGASSSYSFTSVGS
-641 DLFITFNNTAAGALN
+641 DLFITFNNSVAGVLN
-656 QIVLPGIAR
+656 QIVLPGVAR

-677 LGFDFF
+677 LGHDFF

-735 ARITDFGA
+735 ARITGFGT

-805 FSLAASAGTGGTAT
+805 FSLAASAGTGGTAA

-829 GSSLATFNAATGAIN
+829 GSSLATLNAATGAIN

-856 ITNFTSNDRIS
+856 ITNFASNDRIS
-867 VSGASAANYSFTDGD
+867 VSGASAGNYNFGTGD

>member
-1 MFGAGLPWSERAA
+1 
-14 TPDGSYLVFKFG
+14 VFKSG
-26 GLMTTKQTAAT
+26 GLMTTKQSAAAGAT
-37 SAKSDGML
+37 SEGVL
-45 VRGAAPS
+45 VRGSTPNT
-52 AEVIHAAVAGGKVSA
+52 EVVHAAVAGGKVSA
-67 PALSAAAKKPVRQAS
+67 RAVVAAVKKPVRQAT
-82 KSRDEELDKLAQ
+82 KPHDEDLDKLAQ
-94 LEDEQDLSA
+94 LDAEQDLST
-103 QALAAGEQGANPL
+103 QAVADGERGANAL
-116 LHSVAMVEAGA
+116 LHRVSMVEAGSGS
-127 GVAAGDSAEGGA
+127 GVAAGDSAEDGA

-147 GAASGGGG
+147 AAAAASGGG

-164 VLGGLAAV
+164 VLGGLAIA
-172 GGGVALAAG
+172 GGGAALAAGG
-181 GKKNSPPTVTPTQAV
+181 GKKNSPPTVTPTQSV

-224 PTNGAVQATG
+224 PTNGTVQATG

-239 TPNANFNG
+239 TPKPDFNG

-270 VTAVNDAPVAVADVG
+270 VTAVNDVPLAVADVG

-329 FNAADAAYQSL
+329 FNAADAAYQNL
-340 AVGQTRAVVANYT
+340 AAGQTRAVVANYT
-353 VSDGKSPPLTATS
+353 VSDGKGGTAAS
-366 TLTITVTGVNDAPL
+366 
-380 AVADVGAVVE
+380 
-390 DAVLTGS
+390 
-397 VATNDSDV
+397 
-405 DSGDTL
+405 
-411 TYALAAPVA
+411 
-420 GLTLTANGG
+420 
-429 YTFNAADAE
+429 
-438 YQNLAVGETRA
+438 
-449 VVANYTVSDGKSP
+449 
-462 PVSQTL
+462 TL

-478 PTVAATQVVAA
+478 PTVAATQAVAA
-489 AEDATSVAFAVAASD
+489 AEDATSVAFTVAATD
-504 IDRGD
+504 IDAGD
-509 TVTFSAPA
+509 AITFSAPA

-547 VVSVTDRNGAVS
+547 VVSVTDRAGAVS

-564 FNVAPNFNEVV
+564 FNVASNLAEVT
-575 SIDVT
+575 SIDVA

-599 SFKFTDNSALPTNAR
+599 NFKFTDNSAQPTNAR
-614 IENFQPGF
+614 IVNFAAG

-627 SGASSSYSFTSRGS
+627 TGASSSYSFTSVGS
-641 DLFITFNNTAAGALN
+641 DLFITFNNSVAGVLN
-656 QIVLPGIAR
+656 QIVLPGVAR

-677 LGFDFF
+677 LGHDFF

-735 ARITDFGA
+735 ARITGFGA

-749 SNATAVT
+749 SNATAAT
-756 YGFTSVGTDIV
+756 YSFTSVGTDIV

-805 FSLAASAGTGGTAT
+805 FSLAASAGTGGTAA

-829 GSSLATFNAATGAIN
+829 GSSLATLNAATGAIN

-856 ITNFTSNDRIS
+856 ITNFASNDRIS
-867 VSGASAANYSFTDGD
+867 VSGASAGNYNFGTGD

>member
-1 MFGAGLPWSERAA
+1 
-14 TPDGSYLVFKFG
+14 VFKSG
-26 GLMTTKQTAAT
+26 GLMTTKQSAAAGAT
-37 SAKSDGML
+37 SEGVL
-45 VRGAAPS
+45 VRGSTPNT
-52 AEVIHAAVAGGKVSA
+52 EVVHAAVAGGKVSA
-67 PALSAAAKKPVRQAS
+67 RAVVAAVKKPVRQAT
-82 KSRDEELDKLAQ
+82 KPHDEDLDKLAQ
-94 LEDEQDLSA
+94 LDAEQDLST
-103 QALAAGEQGANPL
+103 QAVADGERGANAL
-116 LHSVAMVEAGA
+116 LHRVSMVEAGSGS
-127 GVAAGDSAEGGA
+127 GVAAGDSAEDGA

-147 GAASGGGG
+147 AAAAASG

-164 VLGGLAAV
+164 VLGGLAIA
-172 GGGVALAAG
+172 GGGAALAAGG
-181 GKKNSPPTVTPTQAV
+181 GKKNSPPTVTPTQSV
-196 TTAEDTK
+196 TTAEDAK

-224 PTNGAVQATG
+224 PTNGTVQATG

-239 TPNANFNG
+239 TPKPDFNG

-270 VTAVNDAPVAVADVG
+270 VTAVNDVPLAVADVG

-329 FNAADAAYQSL
+329 FNAADAAYQNL
-340 AVGQTRAVVANYT
+340 AAGQTRAVVANYT
-353 VSDGKSPPLTATS
+353 VSDGKGGTAAS
-366 TLTITVTGVNDAPL
+366 
-380 AVADVGAVVE
+380 
-390 DAVLTGS
+390 
-397 VATNDSDV
+397 
-405 DSGDTL
+405 
-411 TYALAAPVA
+411 
-420 GLTLTANGG
+420 
-429 YTFNAADAE
+429 
-438 YQNLAVGETRA
+438 
-449 VVANYTVSDGKSP
+449 
-462 PVSQTL
+462 TL

-478 PTVAATQVVAA
+478 PTVAATQAVAA
-489 AEDATSVAFAVAASD
+489 AEDATSVAFTVAATD
-504 IDRGD
+504 IDAGD
-509 TVTFSAPA
+509 AITFSAPA

-547 VVSVTDRNGAVS
+547 VVSVTDRAGAVS

-564 FNVAPNFNEVV
+564 FNVASNLAEVT
-575 SIDVT
+575 SIDVA

-599 SFKFTDNSALPTNAR
+599 NFKFTDNSAQPTNAR
-614 IENFQPGF
+614 IVNFAAG

-627 SGASSSYSFTSRGS
+627 TGASSSYSFTSVGS
-641 DLFITFNNTAAGALN
+641 DLFITFNNSVAGVLN
-656 QIVLPGIAR
+656 QIVLPGVAR

-677 LGFDFF
+677 LGHDFF

-735 ARITDFGA
+735 ARITGFGA

-749 SNATAVT
+749 SNATAAT
-756 YGFTSVGTDIV
+756 YSFTSVGTDIV

-805 FSLAASAGTGGTAT
+805 FSLAASAGAGGTAA

-829 GSSLATFNAATGAIN
+829 GSSLATLNAATGAIN

-856 ITNFTSNDRIS
+856 ITNFASNDRIS
-867 VSGASAANYSFTDGD
+867 VSGASAGNYNFGTGD

>member
-1 MFGAGLPWSERAA
+1 
-14 TPDGSYLVFKFG
+14 VFKSG
-26 GLMTTKQTAAT
+26 GLMTTKQSAAAGAT
-37 SAKSDGML
+37 SEGVL
-45 VRGAAPS
+45 VRGSTPNT
-52 AEVIHAAVAGGKVSA
+52 EVVHAAVAGGKVSA
-67 PALSAAAKKPVRQAS
+67 RAVVAAVKKPVRQAT
-82 KSRDEELDKLAQ
+82 KPHDEDLDKLAQ
-94 LEDEQDLSA
+94 LDAEQDLST
-103 QALAAGEQGANPL
+103 QAVADGERGANAL
-116 LHSVAMVEAGA
+116 LHRVSMVEAGSGS
-127 GVAAGDSAEGGA
+127 GVAAGDSAEDGA

-147 GAASGGGG
+147 AAAAASG

-164 VLGGLAAV
+164 VLGGLAIA
-172 GGGVALAAG
+172 GGGAALAAGG
-181 GKKNSPPTVTPTQAV
+181 GKKNSPPTVTPTQSV

-224 PTNGAVQATG
+224 PTNGTVQATG

-239 TPNANFNG
+239 TPKPDFNG

-270 VTAVNDAPVAVADVG
+270 VTAVNDVPLAVADVG

-329 FNAADAAYQSL
+329 FNAADAAYQNL
-340 AVGQTRAVVANYT
+340 AAGQTRAVVANYT
-353 VSDGKSPPLTATS
+353 VSDGKGGTAAS
-366 TLTITVTGVNDAPL
+366 
-380 AVADVGAVVE
+380 
-390 DAVLTGS
+390 
-397 VATNDSDV
+397 
-405 DSGDTL
+405 
-411 TYALAAPVA
+411 
-420 GLTLTANGG
+420 
-429 YTFNAADAE
+429 
-438 YQNLAVGETRA
+438 
-449 VVANYTVSDGKSP
+449 
-462 PVSQTL
+462 TL

-478 PTVAATQVVAA
+478 PTVAATQAVAA
-489 AEDATSVAFAVAASD
+489 AEDATSVAFTVAATD
-504 IDRGD
+504 IDAGD
-509 TVTFSAPA
+509 AITFSAPA

-547 VVSVTDRNGAVS
+547 VVSVTDRAGAVS

-564 FNVAPNFNEVV
+564 FNVASNLAEVT
-575 SIDVT
+575 SIDVA

-599 SFKFTDNSALPTNAR
+599 NFKFTDNSAQPTNAR
-614 IENFQPGF
+614 IVNFAAG

-627 SGASSSYSFTSRGS
+627 TGASSSYSFTSVGS
-641 DLFITFNNTAAGALN
+641 DLFITFNNSVAGVLN
-656 QIVLPGIAR
+656 QIVLPGVAR

-677 LGFDFF
+677 LGHDFF

-735 ARITDFGA
+735 ARITGFGA

-749 SNATAVT
+749 SNATAAT
-756 YGFTSVGTDIV
+756 YSFTSVGTDIV

-805 FSLAASAGTGGTAT
+805 FSLAASAGTGGTAA
-819 GTTSSQSIDN
+819 GTTSSQSID
-829 GSSLATFNAATGAIN
+829 GPSLVTLNAATGAIN

-856 ITNFTSNDRIS
+856 ITNFASNDRIS
-867 VSGASAANYSFTDGD
+867 VSGASAGNYNFGTGD

>member
-14 TPDGSYLVFKFG
+14 TPDGSFLVCKFG

-45 VRGAAPS
+45 VRGATPS
-52 AEVIHAAVAGGKVSA
+52 AEVVHAAVAGGKVSA
-67 PALSAAAKKPVRQAS
+67 RAASAAVKKPVRQAS
-82 KSRDEELDKLAQ
+82 KPRDEELDKLAQ
-94 LEDEQDLSA
+94 LDAEQDLSA
-103 QALAAGEQGANPL
+103 QALEAGEQGANPL
-116 LHSVAMVEAGA
+116 LHRVAMVEAGS
-127 GVAAGDSAEGGA
+127 GIAAGDSAEGGA

-155 GGGIGTLPL
+155 GGIGTLPL

-172 GGGVALAAG
+172 GGGVALAAGG

-224 PTNGAVQATG
+224 PTNGTVQATG

-239 TPNANFNG
+239 TPKPDFNG

-270 VTAVNDAPVAVADVG
+270 VTPVNDGPVAVADVG

-290 AVLTGTVATNDSD
+290 AVLTGSVATNDSD

-340 AVGQTRAVVANYT
+340 AAGQTRAVVANYT

-366 TLTITVTGVNDAPL
+366 TLT
-380 AVADVGAVVE
+380 
-390 DAVLTGS
+390 
-397 VATNDSDV
+397 
-405 DSGDTL
+405 
-411 TYALAAPVA
+411 
-420 GLTLTANGG
+420 
-429 YTFNAADAE
+429 
-438 YQNLAVGETRA
+438 
-449 VVANYTVSDGKSP
+449 
-462 PVSQTL
+462 
-468 TVTVTGVNDA
+468 VTVTGVNDA
-478 PTVAATQVVAA
+478 PTVAATQAVAA
-489 AEDATSVAFAVAASD
+489 AEDAASVPFTVAATD
-504 IDRGD
+504 IDAGD
-509 TVTFSAPA
+509 AITFSAPA
-517 QSARG
+517 QSASG
-522 GSVTGGTGGNFVYVP
+522 GSVTSGATPGSFVYVP
-537 LPDFNGADTV
+537 LPNFNGADTV
-547 VVSVTDRNGAVS
+547 IVSVTDRAGAVS

-564 FNVAPNFNEVV
+564 FNVASNFDEVV
-575 SIDVT
+575 SIDVA

-627 SGASSSYSFTSRGS
+627 TGASSSYSFTSRGS

-735 ARITDFGA
+735 ARITGFGA

-790 VTDEASAEA
+790 VTNEASAEA

-856 ITNFTSNDRIS
+856 ITNFASNDRIS
-867 VSGASAANYSFTDGD
+867 VSGASATQYDFGTGD
-882 NGRDLIISFTNT
+882 NGRDLVISFFNT

-906 ALVGKSAF
+906 ALVGKSGF
-914 IFNYQSAAAALGFD
+914 IFNYQTAATTLGFD

>member
-1 MFGAGLPWSERAA
+1 MS
-14 TPDGSYLVFKFG
+14 
-26 GLMTTKQTAAT
+26 TKQTAAT
-37 SAKSDGML
+37 SAKTDGML
-45 VRGAAPS
+45 VRGATPS
-52 AEVIHAAVAGGKVSA
+52 AEVVHAAVAGGKVSA
-67 PALSAAAKKPVRQAS
+67 RAASAAVKKPVRQAS
-82 KSRDEELDKLAQ
+82 KPRDEELDKLAQ
-94 LEDEQDLSA
+94 LDAEQDLSA
-103 QALAAGEQGANPL
+103 QALEAGEQGANPL
-116 LHSVAMVEAGA
+116 LHRVAMVEAGS
-127 GVAAGDSAEGGA
+127 GIAAGDSAEGGA

-155 GGGIGTLPL
+155 GGIGTLPL

-172 GGGVALAAG
+172 GGGVALAAGG

-224 PTNGAVQATG
+224 PTNGTVQATG

-239 TPNANFNG
+239 TPKPDFNG

-270 VTAVNDAPVAVADVG
+270 VTPVNDGPVAVADVG

-290 AVLTGTVATNDSD
+290 AVLTGSVATNDSD

-340 AVGQTRAVVANYT
+340 AAGQTRAVVANYT

-366 TLTITVTGVNDAPL
+366 TLT
-380 AVADVGAVVE
+380 
-390 DAVLTGS
+390 
-397 VATNDSDV
+397 
-405 DSGDTL
+405 
-411 TYALAAPVA
+411 
-420 GLTLTANGG
+420 
-429 YTFNAADAE
+429 
-438 YQNLAVGETRA
+438 
-449 VVANYTVSDGKSP
+449 
-462 PVSQTL
+462 
-468 TVTVTGVNDA
+468 VTVTGVNDA
-478 PTVAATQVVAA
+478 PTVAATQAVAA
-489 AEDATSVAFAVAASD
+489 AEDAASVPFTVAATD
-504 IDRGD
+504 IDAGD
-509 TVTFSAPA
+509 AITFSAPA
-517 QSARG
+517 QSASG
-522 GSVTGGTGGNFVYVP
+522 GSVTSGATPGSFVYVP
-537 LPDFNGADTV
+537 LPNFNGADTV
-547 VVSVTDRNGAVS
+547 IVSVTDRAGAVS

-564 FNVAPNFNEVV
+564 FNVASNLAEVA
-575 SIDVT
+575 SIDVA

-599 SFKFTDNSALPTNAR
+599 NFKFTDNSAQPTNAR
-614 IENFQPGF
+614 IVNFAAG

-627 SGASSSYSFTSRGS
+627 TGASSSYSFTSVGG
-641 DLFITFNNTAAGALN
+641 DLFITFNNSVAGVLN
-656 QIVLPGIAR
+656 QIVLPGVAR

-677 LGFDFF
+677 LGHDFF

-735 ARITDFGA
+735 ARITGFGT

-805 FSLAASAGTGGTAT
+805 FSLAASAGTGGTAA

-829 GSSLATFNAATGAIN
+829 GSSLATLNAATGAIN

-856 ITNFTSNDRIS
+856 ITNFASNDRIS
-867 VSGASAANYSFTDGD
+867 VSGASASNYNFGTGD

-914 IFNYQSAAAALGFD
+914 IFNYQSAATALGFD

>member
-1 MFGAGLPWSERAA
+1 M
-14 TPDGSYLVFKFG
+14 FKFG
-26 GLMTTKQTAAT
+26 GLMTTKQSAAAGAT
-37 SAKSDGML
+37 SEGVL
-45 VRGAAPS
+45 VRGSTPNT
-52 AEVIHAAVAGGKVSA
+52 EVVHAAVAGGKVSA
-67 PALSAAAKKPVRQAS
+67 RAVVAAVKKPVRQAT
-82 KSRDEELDKLAQ
+82 KPHDEDLDKLAQ
-94 LEDEQDLSA
+94 LDAEQDLST
-103 QALAAGEQGANPL
+103 QAVADGERGANAL
-116 LHSVAMVEAGA
+116 LHRVSMVEAGSGS
-127 GVAAGDSAEGGA
+127 GVAAGDSAEDGA

-147 GAASGGGG
+147 AAAAASGGG

-164 VLGGLAAV
+164 VLGGLAIA
-172 GGGVALAAG
+172 GGGAALAAGG
-181 GKKNSPPTVTPTQAV
+181 GKKNSPPTVTPTQSV

-224 PTNGAVQATG
+224 PTNGTVQATG

-239 TPNANFNG
+239 TPKPDFNG

-270 VTAVNDAPVAVADVG
+270 VTPVNDLPV
-285 AVVED
+285 
-290 AVLTGTVATNDSD
+290 
-303 VDRDTL
+303 
-309 TYTLAAPVAG
+309 
-319 LTLAANGGYT
+319 
-329 FNAADAAYQSL
+329 
-340 AVGQTRAVVANYT
+340 
-353 VSDGKSPPLTATS
+353 
-366 TLTITVTGVNDAPL
+366 

-405 DSGDTL
+405 DRDTL
-411 TYALAAPVA
+411 TYTLVAPIA
-420 GLTLTANGG
+420 GLTLAANGG
-429 YTFNAADAE
+429 YTFNAADAA
-438 YQNLAVGETRA
+438 YQSLAAGQTRA
-449 VVANYTVSDGKSP
+449 VVANYTVSDGKGGTAAS
-462 PVSQTL
+462 TL

-478 PTVAATQVVAA
+478 PTVAATQAVAA
-489 AEDATSVAFAVAASD
+489 AEDATSVAFTVAATD
-504 IDRGD
+504 IDAGD
-509 TVTFSAPA
+509 AITFSAPT

-537 LPDFNGADTV
+537 LPNFNGADTV
-547 VVSVTDRNGAVS
+547 VVSVTDRAGAVS
-559 RQTVT
+559 QQTVT
-564 FNVAPNFNEVV
+564 FNVASNLAEVT
-575 SIDVT
+575 SIDVA

-599 SFKFTDNSALPTNAR
+599 NFKFTDNSAQPTNAR
-614 IENFQPGF
+614 IVNFAAG

-627 SGASSSYSFTSRGS
+627 TGASSSYSFTSVGS
-641 DLFITFNNTAAGALN
+641 DLFITFNNSVAGVLN
-656 QIVLPGIAR
+656 QIVLPGVAR

-677 LGFDFF
+677 LGHDFF

-735 ARITDFGA
+735 ARITGFGT

-805 FSLAASAGTGGTAT
+805 FSLAASAGAGGTAA
-819 GTTSSQSIDN
+819 GTTSSQSID
-829 GSSLATFNAATGAIN
+829 GPSLVTLNAATGAIN

-856 ITNFTSNDRIS
+856 ITNFASNDRIS
-867 VSGASAANYSFTDGD
+867 VSGASAGNYNFGTGD

>member
-1 MFGAGLPWSERAA
+1 
-14 TPDGSYLVFKFG
+14 VFKSG
-26 GLMTTKQTAAT
+26 GLMTTKQSAAAGAT
-37 SAKSDGML
+37 SEGVL
-45 VRGAAPS
+45 VRGSTPNT
-52 AEVIHAAVAGGKVSA
+52 EVVHAAVAGGKVSA
-67 PALSAAAKKPVRQAS
+67 RAVVAAVKKPVRQAT
-82 KSRDEELDKLAQ
+82 KPHDEDLDKLAQ
-94 LEDEQDLSA
+94 LDAEQDLST
-103 QALAAGEQGANPL
+103 QAVADGERGANAL
-116 LHSVAMVEAGA
+116 LHRVSMVEAGSGS
-127 GVAAGDSAEGGA
+127 GVAAGDSAEDGA

-147 GAASGGGG
+147 AAAAASGGG

-164 VLGGLAAV
+164 VLGGLAIA
-172 GGGVALAAG
+172 GGGAALAAGG
-181 GKKNSPPTVTPTQAV
+181 GKKNSPPTVTPTQSV

-224 PTNGAVQATG
+224 PTNGTVQATG

-239 TPNANFNG
+239 TPKPDFNG

-270 VTAVNDAPVAVADVG
+270 VTAVNDVPLAVADVG

-319 LTLAANGGYT
+319 RTLAANGGYT
-329 FNAADAAYQSL
+329 FNAADAAYQNL
-340 AVGQTRAVVANYT
+340 AAGQTRAVVANYT
-353 VSDGKSPPLTATS
+353 VSDGKGGTAAS
-366 TLTITVTGVNDAPL
+366 
-380 AVADVGAVVE
+380 
-390 DAVLTGS
+390 
-397 VATNDSDV
+397 
-405 DSGDTL
+405 
-411 TYALAAPVA
+411 
-420 GLTLTANGG
+420 
-429 YTFNAADAE
+429 
-438 YQNLAVGETRA
+438 
-449 VVANYTVSDGKSP
+449 
-462 PVSQTL
+462 TL

-478 PTVAATQVVAA
+478 PTVAATQAVAA
-489 AEDATSVAFAVAASD
+489 AEDATSVAFTVAATD
-504 IDRGD
+504 IDAGD
-509 TVTFSAPA
+509 AITFSAPA

-547 VVSVTDRNGAVS
+547 VVSVTDRAGAVS

-564 FNVAPNFNEVV
+564 FNVASNLAEVA
-575 SIDVT
+575 SIDVA

-599 SFKFTDNSALPTNAR
+599 NFKFTDNSAQPTNAR
-614 IENFQPGF
+614 IVNFAAG

-627 SGASSSYSFTSRGS
+627 TGASSSYSFTSVGS
-641 DLFITFNNTAAGALN
+641 DLFITFNNSVAGVLN
-656 QIVLPGIAR
+656 QIVLPGVAR

-677 LGFDFF
+677 LGHDFF

-735 ARITDFGA
+735 ARITGFGA

-749 SNATAVT
+749 SNATAAT
-756 YGFTSVGTDIV
+756 YSFTSVGTDIV

-805 FSLAASAGTGGTAT
+805 FSLAASAGTGGTAA
-819 GTTSSQSIDN
+819 GTTSSQSID
-829 GSSLATFNAATGAIN
+829 GPSLVTLNAATGAIN

-856 ITNFTSNDRIS
+856 ITNFASNDRIS
-867 VSGASAANYSFTDGD
+867 VSGASAGNYNFGTGD

>member
-1 MFGAGLPWSERAA
+1 
-14 TPDGSYLVFKFG
+14 VFKSG
-26 GLMTTKQTAAT
+26 GLMTTKQSAAAGAT
-37 SAKSDGML
+37 SEGVL
-45 VRGAAPS
+45 VRGSTPNT
-52 AEVIHAAVAGGKVSA
+52 EVVHAAVAGGKVSA
-67 PALSAAAKKPVRQAS
+67 RAVVAAVKKPVRQAT
-82 KSRDEELDKLAQ
+82 KPHDEDLDKLAQ
-94 LEDEQDLSA
+94 LDAEQDLST
-103 QALAAGEQGANPL
+103 QAVADGERGANAL
-116 LHSVAMVEAGA
+116 LHRVSMVEAGSGS
-127 GVAAGDSAEGGA
+127 GVAAGDSAEDGA

-147 GAASGGGG
+147 AAAAASGGG

-164 VLGGLAAV
+164 VLGGLAIA
-172 GGGVALAAG
+172 GGGAALAAGG
-181 GKKNSPPTVTPTQAV
+181 GKKNSPPTVTPTQSV
-196 TTAEDTK
+196 TTAEDAK

-224 PTNGAVQATG
+224 PTNGTVQATG

-239 TPNANFNG
+239 TPKPDFNG

-270 VTAVNDAPVAVADVG
+270 VTAVNDVPLAVADVG

-329 FNAADAAYQSL
+329 FNAADAAYQNL
-340 AVGQTRAVVANYT
+340 AAGQTRAVVANYT
-353 VSDGKSPPLTATS
+353 VSDGKGGTAAS
-366 TLTITVTGVNDAPL
+366 
-380 AVADVGAVVE
+380 
-390 DAVLTGS
+390 
-397 VATNDSDV
+397 
-405 DSGDTL
+405 
-411 TYALAAPVA
+411 
-420 GLTLTANGG
+420 
-429 YTFNAADAE
+429 
-438 YQNLAVGETRA
+438 
-449 VVANYTVSDGKSP
+449 
-462 PVSQTL
+462 TL

-478 PTVAATQVVAA
+478 PTVAATQAVAA
-489 AEDATSVAFAVAASD
+489 AEDATSVAFTVAATD
-504 IDRGD
+504 IDAGD
-509 TVTFSAPA
+509 AITFSAPA

-547 VVSVTDRNGAVS
+547 VVSVTDRAGAVS

-564 FNVAPNFNEVV
+564 FNVASNLAEVT
-575 SIDVT
+575 SIDVA

-599 SFKFTDNSALPTNAR
+599 NFKFTDNSAQPTNAR
-614 IENFQPGF
+614 IVNFAAG

-627 SGASSSYSFTSRGS
+627 TGASSSYSFTSVGS
-641 DLFITFNNTAAGALN
+641 DLFITFNISVAGVLN
-656 QIVLPGIAR
+656 QIVLPGVAR

-677 LGFDFF
+677 LGHDFF

-735 ARITDFGA
+735 ARITGFGA

-749 SNATAVT
+749 SNATAAT
-756 YGFTSVGTDIV
+756 YSFTSVGTDIV

-805 FSLAASAGTGGTAT
+805 FSLAASAGTGGTAA
-819 GTTSSQSIDN
+819 GTTSSQSID
-829 GSSLATFNAATGAIN
+829 GPSLVTLNAATGAIN

-856 ITNFTSNDRIS
+856 ITNFASNDRIS
-867 VSGASAANYSFTDGD
+867 VSGASAGNYNFGTGD